1 MPVRMA
7 YVLGRYDG
15 RVLVQFGAN
24 SRELDPPHYIMP
36 ESLLSI
42 RCPEGL
48 YGPAEISWD
57 SNDPV
62 FVRPAKRPLEERRKE
77 VFRPSREALE
87 ERKKTL
93 EEKAA
98 ETPAPKQ
105 GDLFTPRKEPSDD
118 NSQRSLEPKNRPR
131 RPAKAKRK
139 AAQTE
144 VAVEQK

>member
-15 RVLVQFGAN
+15 RVLVQFGPN
-24 SRELDPPHYIMP
+24 SRDLDPPHYIMP
-36 ESLLSI
+36 ESLISI

-57 SNDPV
+57 SADPV
-62 FVRPAKRPLEERRKE
+62 FVRPPKRPLEERKKE

-93 EEKAA
+93 EAKQPPKA
-98 ETPAPKQ
+98 PDQ
-105 GDLFTPRKEPSDD
+105 GDLFSPRKELSDAD
-118 NSQRSLEPKNRPR
+118 RQRGLEPKKRAR
-131 RPAKAKRK
+131 RPAKTKRP
-139 AAQTE
+139 APATE
-144 VAVEQK
+144 TALEQK